1 MVCVNQHE
9 DLDSISPHPP
19 GDQVDRSVVVGEVVK
34 SASLWSVRLVLIGA
48 MLYLAAQLVGNFWQG
63 ILPVVLA
70 LIVCTVLSPVAQG
83 LRKIGLPSALAA
95 ILTVLGAFGL
105 VGALIAVIAP
115 SFARQSQS
123 LYLQSVEGI
132 QRLQIWA
139 QGPPLNLNSEDM
151 GSYVD
156 EIASWLQQRAGNI
169 AGSVFTGIGTATSIV
184 ITLFIVTVLTFFFL
198 KDGDRFLPWLRRA
211 TGRRTGWHL
220 TELLTRGW
228 KTLGGFI
235 RAQALVSLVDAVFI
249 GLGLL
254 LIGVPLAL
262 TLAIITFIAGFIPLI
277 GAIVAGALS
286 VLIALVSLGFT
297 QALLVLGLVLLVQ
310 QLEGNILSPWL
321 QSKAM
326 DLHPVIVLVSVT
338 VGSALFNLVGAFLAV
353 PAAAMVAVGYR
364 YFQDQMMLQSGEKR
378 VDDIHFVTSA
388 GYLAGRYSEAQ
399 GEHRRA
405 VWRQAPEQ
413 AASAAAAEDLVSE
426 DKPLTDEVDIDM
438 DAAPTSTDTGSNWA
452 KEALDTL
459 FGKRR

>member
-34 SASLWSVRLVLIGA
+34 SAALWSVRLVLIGA

-338 VGSALFNLVGAFLAV
+338 VGSALFNLCLL
-353 PAAAMVAVGYR
+353 Y
-364 YFQDQMMLQSGEKR
+364 
-378 VDDIHFVTSA
+378 TSPSP
-388 GYLAGRYSEAQ
+388 RDVEES
-399 GEHRRA
+399 RM
-405 VWRQAPEQ
+405 PS
-413 AASAAAAEDLVSE
+413 SA
-426 DKPLTDEVDIDM
+426 
-438 DAAPTSTDTGSNWA
+438 
-452 KEALDTL
+452 
-459 FGKRR
+459 